1 MDSSIELPDDIW
13 NYLKKFIFYNYEDYQ
28 IILRERVI
36 LQKIK
41 LAYAAD
47 IFDNYIFKKNGIQ
60 FIENSLNISFND
72 LYLIYMNK
80 VKILLS
86 RIKELIKQKSSI
98 NSLTKVRD
106 FSKLI
111 IKEFIKENSAKVE
124 NLNLKKIKI
133 EKDKIFTRIQ
143 NLFMDYSLY
152 FN

>member
-111 IKEFIKENSAKVE
+111 IKEFIKENSTKVE
-124 NLNLKKIKI
+124 NLNLKKIEI
-133 EKDKIFTRIQ
+133 EKDKIFKRIH

>member
-1 MDSSIELPDDIW
+1 MNSSIELPDDIW

-111 IKEFIKENSAKVE
+111 IKEFIKENSTKVE
-124 NLNLKKIKI
+124 NLNLKKIEI